1 MITLLLS
8 GGLGNQMFQYAFA
21 RSLALRKCTGLRIS
35 RRFLRDDDFGRSYSL
50 DKLSLPEDVQM
61 MTYSQELKAH
71 SEFYFARK
79 IHSLVNKIRGHGRD
93 FFTGK
98 YIYLTDYD
106 RYEPGVMSPNY
117 GGENITVNGLF
128 QSQKYFRD
136 YDAVI
141 CDELKVSV
149 PPSPE
154 NAAMIRE
161 LSGCES
167 VCVHVRRGDY
177 LTLDFGNVCG
187 YEYYA
192 EAMKNIAGR
201 VSHPVFCFFSNTH
214 EDICWL
220 NENWKFP
227 GHDVRYV
234 DLSNPDYEELRLMYS
249 CRHFIIANST
259 LSWWGSYLSDS
270 PRKIICAP
278 SKWIGERRIEDTN
291 IWLPEWTVID
301 TRKENDA

>member
-1 MITLLLS
+1 MITLLLC

-21 RSLALRKCTGLRIS
+21 RSLALRKGTGLRIS

-50 DKLSLPEDVQM
+50 DKLSLPDDVHM
-61 MTYSQELKAH
+61 MTHSQELKTH
-71 SEFYFARK
+71 SEFYVARK
-79 IHSLVNKIRGHGRD
+79 IHSFARKLCGLGRD
-93 FFTGK
+93 FFTAN
-98 YIYLTDYD
+98 YIYFPDYD
-106 RYEPGVMSPNY
+106 RYEPGVMSQNY
-117 GGENITVNGLF
+117 GGDNIILNGLF

-141 CDELKVSV
+141 RDELKVSV

-154 NAAMIRE
+154 NVAMLRE
-161 LSGCES
+161 LSECES

-177 LTLDFGNVCG
+177 LTLKFGNVCG

-201 VSHPVFCFFSNTH
+201 VSHPVFYFFSNTH

-220 NENWKFP
+220 KENWKFP
-227 GHDVRYV
+227 GFNVKYV

-259 LSWWGSYLSDS
+259 LSWWGSYLCANA
-270 PRKIICAP
+270 RKIICAP
-278 SKWIGERRIEDTN
+278 SRWVDERRIEDTG
-291 IWLPEWTVID
+291 IYLPCWTVIH
-301 TRKENDA
+301 